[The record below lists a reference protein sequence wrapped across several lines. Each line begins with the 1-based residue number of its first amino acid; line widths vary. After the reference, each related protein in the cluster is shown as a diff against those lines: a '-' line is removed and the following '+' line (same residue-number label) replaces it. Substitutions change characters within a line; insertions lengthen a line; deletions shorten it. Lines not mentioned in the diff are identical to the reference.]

1 MLESYNLARDYE
13 FGNEK
18 ESLNLEVTCQI
29 KVLYKLQ
36 FCTFKFSEC
45 ALLVQI
51 RSTTLDQMTLVLVG
65 KSVQYENL
73 KNPVPVI
80 EFVTWSLT
88 FSILS

>member
-1 MLESYNLARDYE
+1 M
-13 FGNEK
+13 
-18 ESLNLEVTCQI
+18 SLGMKKSLFI
-29 KVLYKLQ
+29 WKSRAKLHFQ
-36 FCTFKFSEC
+36 NCTFKFSEC